1 MTSGV
6 NQARFFTSQEENHDP
21 NEESRAFLTEQ
32 IITYLGNKRALL
44 DFIGKGIYAVKARL
58 GKKQLISA
66 DLFAGS
72 GIVSRYLKKHSSELY
87 VNDLESYSAIINSCY
102 LTNRSEID
110 SHELGN
116 LLAELRENIR
126 REWRPGF
133 IAELYAP
140 QDDQNVQR
148 GERAFYTRRNAVY
161 IDTARQLI
169 DRLPVEKQK
178 FFLAPL
184 LYEASVH
191 NNTPGVFKGFYKN
204 SDGIG
209 QFGGEGKNALRRI
222 TGDVEL
228 KLPVFSRFD
237 CATHITQKES
247 SDAIKSL
254 PELDFCYMDP
264 PYNQHPYGSNYF
276 MLNLILSNERPKRC
290 SRISGIPS
298 CWNRSAY
305 NRLSS
310 AKERLFEVIRNCPAK
325 FILLSYNSEGFVN
338 RDELL
343 LFLKS
348 MGAVTPLS
356 TEYNTFRGS
365 RNLRGRSIK
374 VTEFLFLLEKN

>member
-1 MTSGV
+1 MTS
-6 NQARFFTSQEENHDP
+6 NTDQTCYFTSDKGYTP
-21 NEESRAFLTEQ
+21 DEESHTFLTEQ
-32 IITYLGNKRALL
+32 IITYIGNKRSLL
-44 DFIGKGIYAVKARL
+44 DFIGKGIESVQTRL
-58 GKKQLISA
+58 GKKRLISA
-66 DLFAGS
+66 DLFSGS

-87 VNDLESYSAIINSCY
+87 VNDLEAYSVAINSCY
-102 LTNRSEID
+102 LTNSSEVD
-110 SHELGN
+110 LN
-116 LLAELRENIR
+116 DLQNTLAELRENIR
-126 REWRPGF
+126 REWAPGF

-148 GERAFYTRRNAVY
+148 GERVFYTRRNAIY

-169 DRLPVEKQK
+169 ARLPKEKQK

-222 TGDVEL
+222 TGNVEL

-237 CATHITQKES
+237 CATYVTQKES
-247 SDAIKSL
+247 SDALKCL

-276 MLNLILSNERPKRC
+276 MLNLILSNERPKYV
-290 SRISGIPS
+290 SRVSGIPT
-298 CWNRSAY
+298 CWNRSVY
-305 NRLSS
+305 NKHAS
-310 AKERLFEVIRNCPAK
+310 AKERLFEIIRNCPAK
-325 FILLSYNSEGFVN
+325 FILLSYNSEGFIN
-338 RDELL
+338 YDELL

-348 MGAVTPLS
+348 VGSVTPLA
-356 TEYNTFRGS
+356 TEYNAFRGS
-365 RNLRGRSIK
+365 RNLRERAIK
-374 VTEFLFLLEKN
+374 VTEFLFLLEKS